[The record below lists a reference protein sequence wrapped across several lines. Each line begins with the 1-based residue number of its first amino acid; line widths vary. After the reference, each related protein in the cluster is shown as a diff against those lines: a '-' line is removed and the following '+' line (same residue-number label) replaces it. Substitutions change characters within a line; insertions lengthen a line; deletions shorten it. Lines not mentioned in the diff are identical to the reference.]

1 MRALVNRPSP
11 ALADCELTF
20 LERDAID
27 VVRAQRQHDAYV
39 EALRA
44 LGADVHVL
52 QVNSTSSDGVFV
64 EDVAVILDEVAVIT
78 TMGSASRRGELPAM
92 REAVA
97 RVRETTSMALPATLE
112 GGDVLRVGRTLFVG
126 QSSRTNKEGADALQA
141 IARPLGY
148 SVVPVDVSGCLHLK
162 TCITAL
168 DDETCLV
175 NRQWLGVA
183 PFAGFHLID
192 VAPGEPWGANV
203 VRLPLGSLMNAAS
216 PETAARVREL
226 GHTVRVV
233 DISEFGKAEAGL
245 TCMSLLF
252 GGAAGPGTGGRR

>member
-1 MRALVNRPSP
+1 VRALVNRPSS

-27 VVRAQRQHDAYV
+27 VGRARRQHEAYV
-39 EALRA
+39 ESLRA

-52 QVNSTSSDGVFV
+52 HVNPTCPDGVFV
-64 EDVAVILDEVAVIT
+64 EDVAVILDEVAVVT
-78 TMGSASRRGELPAM
+78 SMGSASRRGELPAM
-92 REAVA
+92 KEAIA
-97 RVRETTSMALPATLE
+97 RVRKTADLALPATLE

-126 QSSRTNKEGADALQA
+126 LSSRTNRDGMEALRA

-148 SVVPVDVSGCLHLK
+148 TVVPVDVFGCLHLK

-168 DDETCLV
+168 DDEACLV
-175 NRQWLGVA
+175 NRRWLDAA
-183 PFAGFHLID
+183 PFAGFRLID

-203 VRLPLGSLMNAAS
+203 VRLPLGSLMNAAC

-226 GHTVRVV
+226 GYTVRVV

-252 GGAAGPGTGGRR
+252 GGTA

>member
-1 MRALVNRPSP
+1 MKALVNRPSA
-11 ALADCELTF
+11 ALAGCELTF
-20 LERDAID
+20 LEREAID
-27 VVRAQRQHDAYV
+27 IGRAQRQHEAYT

-44 LGADVHVL
+44 LGVDVHVL
-52 QVNSTSSDGVFV
+52 QVNERGPDGVFV

-78 TMGSASRRGELPAM
+78 TMGTPSRRGEIAAM
-92 REAVA
+92 RQAIA
-97 RVRETTSMALPATLE
+97 QVRETTSMALPATLE

-126 QSSRTNKEGADALQA
+126 QTSRTNREGAAAFQA
-141 IARPLGY
+141 VARPLGY
-148 SVVPVDVSGCLHLK
+148 TVVSVEVPGCLHLK

-175 NRQWLGVA
+175 NRQWLDVT
-183 PFAGFHLID
+183 PFAGFALVD

-203 VRLPLGSLMNAAS
+203 VRLPLGLLMNAAY
-216 PETAARVREL
+216 PETATRVRAL
-226 GHTVRVV
+226 GHDVRLV

-252 GGAAGPGTGGRR
+252 GGAA

>member
-1 MRALVNRPSP
+1 MKALVNRPSA

-27 VVRAQRQHDAYV
+27 VGRAQRQHEAYA

-44 LGADVHVL
+44 LGVDVQVL
-52 QVNSTSSDGVFV
+52 QVNERCPDGVFV
-64 EDVAVILDEVAVIT
+64 EDAAVILDEVAVIT
-78 TMGSASRRGELPAM
+78 TMGTPSRRGEIPAM
-92 REAVA
+92 RQAIA
-97 RVRETTSMALPATLE
+97 QVRETTSMALPATLE

-126 QSSRTNKEGADALQA
+126 QTSRTNREGAAALQA
-141 IARPLGY
+141 VARPLGY
-148 SVVPVDVSGCLHLK
+148 TVVPVEVPGCLHLK

-175 NRQWLGVA
+175 NRQWLDVT
-183 PFAGFHLID
+183 PFAGFALVD

-203 VRLPLGSLMNAAS
+203 VRLPLGLLMNAAY
-216 PETAARVREL
+216 PETAAVVRAL
-226 GHTVRVV
+226 GHDVRLV
-233 DISEFGKAEAGL
+233 DTSEFGKAEAGL

-252 GGAAGPGTGGRR
+252 GGAA

>member
-1 MRALVNRPSP
+1 MKALVNRPSA

-27 VVRAQRQHDAYV
+27 VGRAQRQHEAYA

-44 LGADVHVL
+44 LGVDVQVL
-52 QVNSTSSDGVFV
+52 QVNERCPDGVFV
-64 EDVAVILDEVAVIT
+64 EDAAVILDEVAVIT
-78 TMGSASRRGELPAM
+78 TMGTPSRRGEIPAM
-92 REAVA
+92 RQAIA
-97 RVRETTSMALPATLE
+97 QVRETTSMALPATLE

-126 QSSRTNKEGADALQA
+126 QTSRTNREGAAALQA
-141 IARPLGY
+141 VARPLGY
-148 SVVPVDVSGCLHLK
+148 TVVPVDVPGCLHLK

-175 NRQWLGVA
+175 NRQWLDVT
-183 PFAGFHLID
+183 PFAGFALVD

-203 VRLPLGSLMNAAS
+203 VRLPSGLLMNAAY

-226 GHTVRVV
+226 GHNVRLV

-252 GGAAGPGTGGRR
+252 GGAA